1 MWWVLSQRP
10 RNSDLASASCPQP
23 PTPPHPL
30 RLTWLY
36 VVGIQMWMD
45 SLSTH
50 AAVLSRMGQC
60 MEGDAQRQSLVQILG
75 WYSWGLGF
83 VFACL
88 LCCACLP
95 FDFALGSQM
104 WGLEVTT
111 ILVLCHHHQICIRS
125 HSCLFLPLISIP
137 RMTVYHTSKNTFK
150 KKKRYFNNHYAGTS
164 GVNQD
169 GCGQT
174 RTCGPCSLLCP
185 FLYPSNNHSVLFN
198 LCFAL
203 ICFYI
208 IVCFCFVSTHL

>member
-1 MWWVLSQRP
+1 
-10 RNSDLASASCPQP
+10 
-23 PTPPHPL
+23 
-30 RLTWLY
+30 
-36 VVGIQMWMD
+36 MWMD

-137 RMTVYHTSKNTFK
+137 RMTVYHT
-150 KKKRYFNNHYAGTS
+150 RNHHSGLPSVHPGTRS
-164 GVNQD
+164 SYVFGILH
-169 GCGQT
+169 
-174 RTCGPCSLLCP
+174 LLFPPSTIP
-185 FLYPSNNHSVLFN
+185 FL
-198 LCFAL
+198 CFLSCLTPTLEISAQKSL
-203 ICFYI
+203 
-208 IVCFCFVSTHL
+208 SQGSLHPATP